1 MGFSLTEIARLPE
14 PIGFF
19 KYLPSFVVVVV
30 AAAAIVAVVAPAHTY
45 NFG

>member
-30 AAAAIVAVVAPAHTY
+30 ATIAAVVAPAHTY